1 MRTVAQV
8 QCPNCNADG
17 TPVYAD
23 LRDKV
28 YGAPGRWRMQR
39 CGNRFCGAW
48 WLDPAPHAEDLATA
62 YTDYHTHECDAPSS
76 TARST
81 LAAVRDAYV
90 AYRLGTHTNAGWA
103 TRFVS
108 RFVPLFPGRSDAAL
122 YSHFYLPCV
131 PGGTVFEVG
140 CGAGLQLETLA
151 SDGWDARGADIDP
164 EAVAVARSRGLDVSV
179 GDIRDLDLPA
189 GSFDAVVMA
198 QVIEHVYDPV
208 GLLARCAELLKPGGR
223 LISITP
229 NADSMGHRLYRRDWR
244 GLEPP
249 RHLVLYTSRA
259 LHLACRR
266 AGLVPERVEVTAR
279 DASNMMLASARI
291 RDVDDGSLIERPRAG
306 RRPPLSL
313 RLLAGLERIGI
324 ALGLRWGEELVLSA
338 RK

>member
-1 MRTVAQV
+1 MRTLAQP
-8 QCPNCNADG
+8 QCPNCDGPG
-17 TPVYAD
+17 TPAYED

-39 CGNRFCGAW
+39 CGNRLCGAY
-48 WLDPAPHAEDLATA
+48 WLDPAPHAEDLALA
-62 YTDYHTHECDAPSS
+62 YNDYHTHNADAPAA

-81 LAAVRDAYV
+81 AVQVRDAYV
-90 AYRLGTHTNAGWA
+90 ARCLGTQADASWA
-103 TRFVS
+103 TRLFS
-108 RFVPLFPGRSDAAL
+108 RLVPLFPGRRDAAL
-122 YSHFYLPCV
+122 YNHFYLPFV
-131 PGGTVFEVG
+131 PGGKVFEVG
-140 CGAGLQLETLA
+140 SGAGRQLEQMVR
-151 SDGWDARGADIDP
+151 DGWDASGADFDP
-164 EAVAVARSRGLDVSV
+164 AAVAVARSRGLDVLL
-179 GDIRDLDLPA
+179 GDIRDLDLPV

-208 GLLARCAELLKPGGR
+208 GLLVRCAELLKPGGR

-229 NADSMGHRLYRRDWR
+229 NADSMAHRIYRRDWR

-249 RHLVLYTSRA
+249 RHIVLYTSRA
-259 LHLACRR
+259 LQLACRR
-266 AGLVPERVEVTAR
+266 AGLAVERVEVTAR

-306 RRPPLSL
+306 HRPPLSL
-313 RLLAGLERIGI
+313 CLLAGIERVGI